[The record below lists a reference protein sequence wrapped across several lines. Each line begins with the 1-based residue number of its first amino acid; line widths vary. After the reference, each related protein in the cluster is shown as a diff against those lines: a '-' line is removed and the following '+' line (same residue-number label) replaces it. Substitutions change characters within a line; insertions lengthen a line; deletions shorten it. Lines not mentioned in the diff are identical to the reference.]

1 LADLLEAGEFS
12 SIATTR
18 LGVAGIKLGLAVRSG
33 ATVPD
38 IKTLDAFK
46 QTLLRADTI
55 IHTT

>member
-1 LADLLEAGEFS
+1 MLEAGEFS
-12 SIATTR
+12 SFATTQ